1 MADVFVVFVVCV
13 TNMRYTT
20 SMLIFLYGED
30 DYRSRQKLNKLKEK
44 FQAKD
49 TSGMNL
55 QELDGHRVELAELKN
70 AIQAAPFMSDKRL
83 VIVENILAKKD
94 KNLHESVADL
104 LSSGLPESSVVVF
117 WEASVPD
124 KRKKL
129 FKVLIKEGK
138 AEEITLLTGQAL
150 NKWISGEVAD
160 RTGKINLEAV
170 NKLAAY
176 VGNDLWQ
183 MSQEIDKLIIYKKG
197 QEIVAEDVDVLVK
210 AKLDTNIF
218 NFVDA
223 LGQQDKDQALKLLH
237 DQLASGEHALY
248 LLTMITYQFRN
259 LLIVKELLEKGRD
272 QRSLSKEAKMHPFV
286 AQKTAQQTRN
296 YSLAS
301 LRMIYRKLLDL
312 DQAIKTSRIE
322 PRLGLDLLVVG
333 LCG

>member
-1 MADVFVVFVVCV
+1 
-13 TNMRYTT
+13 
-20 SMLIFLYGED
+20 MLIFLYGED